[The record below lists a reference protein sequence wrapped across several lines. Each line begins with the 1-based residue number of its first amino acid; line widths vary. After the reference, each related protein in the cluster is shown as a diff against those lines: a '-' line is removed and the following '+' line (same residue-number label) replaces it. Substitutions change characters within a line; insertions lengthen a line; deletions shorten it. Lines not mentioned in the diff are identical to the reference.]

1 MLGHDLKECTSPDTN
16 EMRGKLYGEWLKV
29 GARVRQDGVSGRH
42 SQSRRNPQPQRE
54 QGSAQGKSINQDQ
67 VPPSVESSSAM
78 KPDIEKIGSQ
88 PDTFLASDVDSPI
101 ISELQ
106 IRSQNRIK
114 TSVDAPQLD
123 DTNVPVTQ
131 TSHSIPNSGEE
142 LFSVPISYGASEK
155 QIQALVPCPRDQRK
169 NTPPKL
175 TWTRLLR
182 TPTIACMDISV
193 GQKTVGAK

>member
-1 MLGHDLKECTSPDTN
+1 
-16 EMRGKLYGEWLKV
+16 
-29 GARVRQDGVSGRH
+29 
-42 SQSRRNPQPQRE
+42 
-54 QGSAQGKSINQDQ
+54 
-67 VPPSVESSSAM
+67 M

-88 PDTFLASDVDSPI
+88 PDTFLAPDVDSPI

-106 IRSQNRIK
+106 IRSKNRIK
-114 TSVDAPQLD
+114 TSVNAPQLD

-131 TSHSIPNSGEE
+131 TSHSIPNNGEE

-155 QIQALVPCPRDQRK
+155 QIQALVPCPCDQRK

-182 TPTIACMDISV
+182 TPTSACMDISV
-193 GQKTVGAK
+193 GQKTVGAKRSMTLMIMETDYRPKWQTSGSRSWRTLYKPQYQQRRLMLGPAEHNDRLKLELPRAWELPGS